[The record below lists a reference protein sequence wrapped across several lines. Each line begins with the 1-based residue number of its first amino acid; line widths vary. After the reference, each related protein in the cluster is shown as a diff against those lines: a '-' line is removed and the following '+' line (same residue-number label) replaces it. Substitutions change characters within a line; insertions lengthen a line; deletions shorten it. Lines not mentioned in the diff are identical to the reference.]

1 MAQENY
7 KYEIRDTETDDIKI
21 SVIVPAYNI
30 EKYIGEC
37 LDSIVSQTYKNLEI
51 IVVDDG
57 SKDSTSEIVDLYAEK
72 DKRIIPIHKPNGGLS
87 SARNAGLEVMTG
99 DYVSFIDG
107 DDSIHPDTYKRVVEE
122 LNKDKDIDMLS
133 FFMKYEK
140 FTEEYRD
147 SNICKFYDSKDL
159 LSDFI
164 HSKGLITYSVC
175 DKIIKAEIFDNIRFY
190 EGKYYED
197 GPAVLELLLN
207 TKKIAVLFRKF
218 YNYGQQ
224 RVDSI
229 TYTPSVKILDAYYIF
244 EELKKKYQNDYIC
257 NCIDTTII
265 THLKH
270 NFFEVAISKKITIG
284 AKRDLLGKLCNI
296 AKSKRFSL
304 IIPAD
309 SLKEK
314 LSLKLFCFFPEIFA
328 LFYMCKK
335 TKQ

>member
-7 KYEIRDTETDDIKI
+7 KDEIRDTETDDIKI
-21 SVIVPAYNI
+21 SVIVLAYNI
-30 EKYIGEC
+30 DKYIGEC
-37 LDSIVSQTYKNLEI
+37 LDSIISQTYKNLEI

-57 SKDSTSEIVDLYAEK
+57 SKDNTSEIIDRYAEK
-72 DKRIIPIHKPNGGLS
+72 DKRIVTIHKSNGGQS

-107 DDSIHPDTYKRVVEE
+107 DDTIHPDTYKRIVEE
-122 LNKDKDIDMLS
+122 LKRDGDIDVIS
-133 FFMKYEK
+133 FFVK
-140 FTEEYRD
+140 FETLKEEYRNKD
-147 SNICKFYDSKDL
+147 ICKYYDSKDL

-164 HSKGLITYSVC
+164 HARGMITYSVC
-175 DKIIKAEIFDNIRFY
+175 DKVIKSTIFDNIRFY

-197 GPAVLELLLN
+197 GPVAFELLIN
-207 TKKIAVLFRKF
+207 TKKTAVLFREF
-218 YNYGQQ
+218 YNYETN
-224 RVDSI
+224 RTDST

-244 EELKKKYQNDYIC
+244 EKLKKKYQGNEYIC

-270 NFFEVAISKKITIG
+270 NFFEIAISKKITDG
-284 AKRDLLGKLCNI
+284 AKKDLLSKLCNI
-296 AKSKRFSL
+296 AKTKRNAN
-304 IIPAD
+304 IIAN

-328 LFYMCKK
+328 LVYMRKN
-335 TKQ
+335 KQ

>member
-7 KYEIRDTETDDIKI
+7 KDEIRDTETDDIKI

-37 LDSIVSQTYKNLEI
+37 LDSIISQTYKNLEI

-57 SKDSTSEIVDLYAEK
+57 SKDSTSEIVDRYAEK

-133 FFMKYEK
+133 FFVK
-140 FTEEYRD
+140 FETLKEEYRN
-147 SNICKFYDSKDL
+147 SNICKYYDSKDL

-164 HSKGLITYSVC
+164 HAKGMITYSVC
-175 DKIIKAEIFDNIRFY
+175 DKVIKAKIFDNIRFY
-190 EGKYYED
+190 DGRYYED
-197 GPAVLELLLN
+197 GPVALEILL
-207 TKKIAVLFRKF
+207 KIKRAAILFREF
-218 YNYGQQ
+218 YCY
-224 RVDSI
+224 RLDREESI
-229 TYTPSVKILDAYYIF
+229 SYTPSVKILDAYYIF
-244 EELKKKYQNDYIC
+244 EKLKKKYQGNEYIC

-270 NFFEVAISKKITIG
+270 NFFEIAISKKITDG
-284 AKRDLLGKLCNI
+284 AKKDLLSKLCNVAKTKRNANII
-296 AKSKRFSL
+296 AN
-304 IIPAD
+304 

-328 LFYMCKK
+328 LVYMRKN
-335 TKQ
+335 KQ